1 MKDAKKNN
9 PGIRGPKPETRNPA
23 SGSLYVTSTPIGNLE
38 DITMRALRILKNVDL
53 IAAEKTAHTRG
64 LLEHYGIK
72 TRLTG
77 YNQHNR
83 KAKARELIQQLTSGR
98 DIALVTDAGTPGI
111 SDPGAYL
118 ISQAAN
124 DNVKVVPIPGPS
136 AVIAALSVSGM
147 PTEEFVFCGFLP
159 NKAGKRKKA
168 LKGLAP
174 ERRTMVFFEAPH
186 RIEAMLT
193 DLREVLGDRQV
204 VMLKEM
210 TKIFEEVERG
220 AVSAVLAALEPDG
233 VKGEF
238 TLVVAGSEEEEPRAL
253 SEEVLAR
260 IEELLSEGK
269 MGVKDI
275 ADLISREEDVA
286 YRQVYKECLARKRS
300 SEDLRWRELVRKLKI
315 RNNLG
320 LHARAAGKIVE
331 LASQHESR
339 LFLQKDDQEV
349 DGSSILSILTLSC
362 PKGTEIQAR
371 IVGKDSKSFM
381 EKLDELFERK
391 FGEGK

>member
-1 MKDAKKNN
+1 
-9 PGIRGPKPETRNPA
+9 
-23 SGSLYVTSTPIGNLE
+23 
-38 DITMRALRILKNVDL
+38 MRALRILKNVDL

>member
-1 MKDAKKNN
+1 MKDSKKDS
-9 PGIRGPKPETRNPA
+9 PEIRNPKSEA
-23 SGSLYVTSTPIGNLE
+23 QDPEPGTLYVTSTPIGNLE
-38 DITMRALRILKNVDL
+38 DITLRALSVLKSVDV
-53 IAAEKTAHTRG
+53 IAAEKVAHTRG

-72 TRLTG
+72 TRLTS
-77 YNQHNR
+77 YNQHNQKV
-83 KAKARELIQQLTSGR
+83 KANELIQRLTSGR
-98 DIALVTDAGTPGI
+98 DAAVVTDAGTPGI

-118 ISQAAN
+118 ISRAAN
-124 DNVKVVPIPGPS
+124 ENIEVVPIPGPS

-159 NKAGKRKKA
+159 NKSGKRKKA
-168 LKGLAP
+168 LRRLVP

-186 RIEAMLT
+186 RIEAMLI
-193 DLREVLGDRQV
+193 DLKEILGDRQM

-210 TKIFEEVERG
+210 TKVFEEVKR
-220 AVSAVLAALEPDG
+220 ATVSAILTSLTPDRI
-233 VKGEF
+233 KGEF
-238 TLVVAGSEEEEPRAL
+238 TLVVAGNEEEEPRAL
-253 SEEVLAR
+253 CEEVLEK
-260 IEELLSEGK
+260 IEELLSDDN

-275 ADLISREEDVA
+275 AELISREEDVA
-286 YRQVYKECLARKRS
+286 YRQVYKACLAKKRS
-300 SEDLRWRELVRKLKI
+300 REDLRWGELVKKLKI

-331 LASQHESR
+331 LANQHESR
-339 LFLQKDDQEV
+339 LFLQKDDEEV

-371 IVGKDSKSFM
+371 IVGRDSESFM
-381 EKLDELFERK
+381 KKLGELFEQK

>member
-1 MKDAKKNN
+1 MKDSKKDS
-9 PGIRGPKPETRNPA
+9 PEIRNPK
-23 SGSLYVTSTPIGNLE
+23 SETQDPEPGTLYVTSTPIGNLE
-38 DITMRALRILKNVDL
+38 DITLRALSVLKSVDV
-53 IAAEKTAHTRG
+53 IAAEKVAHTRG

-72 TRLTG
+72 TRLTS
-77 YNQHNR
+77 YNQHNQKV
-83 KAKARELIQQLTSGR
+83 KANELIQRLTSGR
-98 DIALVTDAGTPGI
+98 DAAVVTDAGTPGI

-118 ISQAAN
+118 ISRAAN
-124 DNVKVVPIPGPS
+124 ENIEVVPIPGPS

-159 NKAGKRKKA
+159 NKSGKRKKA
-168 LKGLAP
+168 LRRLVP

-186 RIEAMLT
+186 RIEAMLI
-193 DLREVLGDRQV
+193 DLKEILGDRQM

-210 TKIFEEVERG
+210 TKFFEEVKR
-220 AVSAVLAALEPDG
+220 ATVSAILTSLTPDRI
-233 VKGEF
+233 KGEF
-238 TLVVAGSEEEEPRAL
+238 TLVVAGNEEEEPRAL
-253 SEEVLAR
+253 CEEVLEK
-260 IEELLSEGK
+260 IEELLSDDN

-275 ADLISREEDVA
+275 AELISREEDVA
-286 YRQVYKECLARKRS
+286 YRQVYKACLAKKRS
-300 SEDLRWRELVRKLKI
+300 REDLRWGELVKKLKI

-331 LASQHESR
+331 LANQHESR
-339 LFLQKDDQEV
+339 LFLQKDDEEV

-371 IVGKDSKSFM
+371 IVGRDSESFM
-381 EKLDELFERK
+381 KKLGELFEQK

>member
-1 MKDAKKNN
+1 MNDSKKDSTE
-9 PGIRGPKPETRNPA
+9 IRDPKPEIQGTE
-23 SGSLYVTSTPIGNLE
+23 SGTLYVTSTPIGNHE
-38 DITMRALRILKNVDL
+38 DITMRALSVLKSVYVV
-53 IAAEKTAHTRG
+53 AAENVARTKG
-64 LLEHYGIK
+64 LCEHYGIK
-72 TRLTG
+72 TRLTS
-77 YNQHNR
+77 YNQHNQ
-83 KAKARELIQQLTSGR
+83 KVKARELIQQLTSGR
-98 DIALVTDAGTPGI
+98 DVAVVTDAGTPGI

-124 DNVKVVPIPGPS
+124 DKIDVVPIPGPS

-159 NKAGKRKKA
+159 NKSGKRKKA
-168 LKGLAP
+168 LKRLVS

-186 RIEAMLT
+186 RIETMLT
-193 DLREVLGDRQV
+193 DLKEILGDRQM
-204 VMLKEM
+204 VMLREM
-210 TKIFEEVERG
+210 TKVFEEVKRG
-220 AVSAVLAALEPDG
+220 TVSAILTCLTPDRI
-233 VKGEF
+233 KGEF

-253 SEEVLAR
+253 SEGILER
-260 IEELLSEGK
+260 IRELLSEDK

-286 YRQVYKECLARKRS
+286 YRQVYKECLAKKRS
-300 SEDLRWRELVRKLKI
+300 LKDLRWRELVKKLKI
-315 RNNLG
+315 SNNLG

-331 LASQHESR
+331 LANQHESR
-339 LFLQKDDQEV
+339 LFLKKDDQEV

-371 IVGKDSKSFM
+371 IVGEDSDCFM
-381 EKLDELFERK
+381 EKLGELFEQK

>member
-1 MKDAKKNN
+1 MKDSKKDS
-9 PGIRGPKPETRNPA
+9 PEIRNPKSETQDPE
-23 SGSLYVTSTPIGNLE
+23 SGTLYVTSTPIGNLE
-38 DITMRALRILKNVDL
+38 DITLRALNVLKGVDV
-53 IAAEKTAHTRG
+53 IAAEKVAHTRG

-77 YNQHNR
+77 YNQHNQKV
-83 KAKARELIQQLTSGR
+83 KASELIHQLKSGR
-98 DIALVTDAGTPGI
+98 DVAVVTDAGTPGI

-118 ISQAAN
+118 INRAAN
-124 DNVKVVPIPGPS
+124 DNIKVVPIPGPS

-159 NKAGKRKKA
+159 NKSGKRKKA
-168 LKGLAP
+168 LRGLLP
-174 ERRTMVFFEAPH
+174 ERRTAVFFEAPH

-193 DLREVLGDRQV
+193 DLKEIFGDRQM

-210 TKIFEEVERG
+210 TKVFEEVKRG
-220 AVSAVLAALEPDG
+220 TVSSILTSLTPDRI
-233 VKGEF
+233 KGEF
-238 TLVVAGSEEEEPRAL
+238 TLVVAGSEEEGPRGL
-253 SEEVLAR
+253 SQDVLER
-260 IEELLSEGK
+260 VEELLSDDK

-286 YRQVYKECLARKRS
+286 YRPVYKECLAKKRS
-300 SEDLRWRELVRKLKI
+300 REDLRLRELIKKLKI

-331 LASQHESR
+331 LANQHESR
-339 LFLQKDDQEV
+339 LFLQKGGQEV

-371 IVGKDSKSFM
+371 IVGKDSESFM
-381 EKLDELFERK
+381 EKLDELFEQK